1 MANSNQST
9 TFVTQLKANSIHIME
24 EYNAKKN
31 EIAILLNDLNEQ
43 ESINEIY
50 KAALCEWVCEKV
62 CALSETDTDQAADA
76 LQEIFAKF
84 NGNIEQVDDA
94 FERLTAPR
102 ILSGEL
108 SLAQLVELK
117 GYISDAIFKMRLAD
131 LKLAKMKAD
140 LEN

>member
-1 MANSNQST
+1 M
-9 TFVTQLKANSIHIME
+9 

-62 CALSETDTDQAADA
+62 SALSETDTDQAADA

-84 NGNIEQVDDA
+84 NGNIEQVFDA
-94 FERLTAPR
+94 FELLTAPR

-108 SLAQLVELK
+108 SLEQLVELK

-131 LKLAKMKAD
+131 LSALQK
-140 LEN
+140 